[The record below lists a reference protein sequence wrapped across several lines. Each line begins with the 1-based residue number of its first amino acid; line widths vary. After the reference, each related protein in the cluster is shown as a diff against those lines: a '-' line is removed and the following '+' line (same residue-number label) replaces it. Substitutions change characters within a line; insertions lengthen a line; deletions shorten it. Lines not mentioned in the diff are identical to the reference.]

1 MDPYADLGV
10 ERVINAAGTLTT
22 LGGSLML
29 PEVVSAMAAAS
40 RSFVDMNQLH
50 AAAGKRIAALV
61 GVEAAH
67 VCSCAAA
74 GIAVMGAACM
84 AGTHPDR
91 IAQLPE
97 TTGMRYRFIVQRS
110 NRNPFDQ
117 ALRLAGGR
125 FLEIDADEGQLQQA
139 LAQEPAGV
147 FYTHAWFCL
156 GPALPLQRVCELAHA
171 AGVPVIVDAAAE
183 VPPLL
188 NLARF
193 VNEGADGVT
202 FSGGKAIRGPQSS
215 GLILGKAALIEAC
228 RANDSPNMSV
238 GRPMKVAKEDIVG
251 LVKAVELYV
260 SKDHAAEMANWEARV
275 AHIIAA
281 LADVPGVKAWRQ
293 LPYGIGQQ
301 IPHVAVAWDEAEKGL
316 THQEAQARLGR
327 GKPPVAVQWV
337 SPENYTWSGFT
348 RPELRLH
355 PHTLQQGE
363 ERTVAQR
370 LREVL
375 AG

>member
-1 MDPYADLGV
+1 MNPYADLGI
-10 ERVINAAGTLTT
+10 EPVINAAGTLTT

-29 PEVVSAMAAAS
+29 PEVVAAMAAAS
-40 RSFVDMNQLH
+40 RSFVDMNELH
-50 AAAGKRIAALV
+50 AAAGRRIASLI

-84 AGTHPDR
+84 AGTDPR
-91 IAQLPE
+91 QIAQLPRTE
-97 TTGMRYRFIVQRS
+97 GMPHQFIVQRS

-125 FLEIDADEGQLQQA
+125 FLEIDADAEQLRQA
-139 LAQEPAGV
+139 LTQAPAAV
-147 FYTHAWFCL
+147 FYTHAWFCT
-156 GPALPLQRVCELAHA
+156 GPALPLAQVCEVAHA
-171 AGVPVIVDAAAE
+171 AGVAVIVDAAAE
-183 VPPLL
+183 VPPLA

-193 VNEGADGVT
+193 VEEGADLVT

-215 GLILGKAALIEAC
+215 GLILGKARLIEAC

-260 SKDHAAEMANWEARV
+260 ARDHAADMAAWEARV
-275 AHIIAA
+275 AHITASVA
-281 LADVPGVKAWRQ
+281 DLAGVRGWRQ
-293 LPYGIGQQ
+293 MPYGIGQQ
-301 IPHVAVAWDEAEKGL
+301 IPHAAVAWDEAEKGL
-316 THQEAQARLGR
+316 THEEAAGRLRRGR
-327 GKPPVAVQWV
+327 PSIAVQWV
-337 SPENYTWSGFT
+337 SPANYTWSGFT

-355 PHTLQQGE
+355 PHTLQEGE

-375 AG
+375 GG